1 MNDKPLFSVLIAN
14 YNDAAFI
21 NDALRSIDRQTYVN
35 YEIVIVDDGSTD
47 NSRQILESIKG
58 RSNTRIYYND
68 TNYGCGYTK
77 AKCISLAKG
86 ELCGFLDSDDT
97 LTDNALEVMV
107 RTHKQYP
114 EASIVYSKYYYCN
127 KDLSPMYISSHQQ
140 SIPKGSS
147 FLQFKRGAI
156 SQFATF
162 KKGLYDRTPGINK
175 DLRVAEDL
183 DNYFKL
189 EEVGPTIFIDEP
201 LYYYR
206 NNTGNN
212 TSTNKNVI
220 NAVSHE
226 IIAKTDACHRRGLDT
241 KTEVSMIEE
250 IIQTTSNYLLSHSR
264 QYKLGNCIVHPK
276 ELIKIIKSHIKK

>member
-1 MNDKPLFSVLIAN
+1 MIAN

-21 NDALRSIDRQTYVN
+21 NDALSSIEMQTYRN
-35 YEIVIVDDGSTD
+35 YEVVIVDDGSTD
-47 NSRQILESIKG
+47 NSREILASLLN
-58 RSNTRIYYND
+58 RPNTRIFFND
-68 TNYGCGYTK
+68 ANYGCGYTK

-86 ELCGFLDSDDT
+86 ELCGFLDSDDA
-97 LTDNALEVMV
+97 LTENALEVMV
-107 RTHKQYP
+107 RTHQQYP

-127 KDLSPMYISSHQQ
+127 KDLLPIYISSHQQ
-140 SIPKGSS
+140 SIPEGSS

-162 KKGLYDRTPGINK
+162 KKELYNRTSGINK
-175 DLRVAEDL
+175 ELRVAEDL
-183 DNYFKL
+183 DNYYKL
-189 EEVGPTIFIDEP
+189 EEVGSTIFINEP

-241 KTEVSMIEE
+241 RTEASMIEE

-264 QYKLGNCIVHPK
+264 QYKLGNCIMHPK
-276 ELIKIIKSHIKK
+276 ELIKIIKSHIRK